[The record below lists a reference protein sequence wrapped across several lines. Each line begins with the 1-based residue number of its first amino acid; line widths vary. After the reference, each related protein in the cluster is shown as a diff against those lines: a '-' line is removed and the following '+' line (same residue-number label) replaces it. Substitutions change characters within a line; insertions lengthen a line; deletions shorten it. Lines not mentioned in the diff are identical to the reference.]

1 MKPARAFVP
10 LVLAALAFTAAA
22 RADTP
27 FPGMQITGDVFVMA
41 HTVDVDRAM
50 TNYFRPGSTVYF
62 RSYAVDGKTRKLLTG
77 KQVKYY
83 YAKIPGAANVKFVY
97 SPKSPY
103 ATGRY
108 TWIGRWTVPSDFPL
122 GSIHLGILVKTKTKR
137 NGIFHQTPVP
147 SSQLTITQN
156 PPPPFGRGP
165 GPQGSAPKGNVNVA
179 IYADTVNGTAPA
191 GAVRRPLGCTQTNVY
206 KRGERVV
213 PRAWGFDLA
222 TDDVLTIENVMDAR
236 FSIAG
241 QPDVRLDWGPH
252 GPATARV
259 WFWTNYWVIPADYPL
274 GDTTIV
280 VKFKLVDGKVGALS
294 LPITIVP

>member
-1 MKPARAFVP
+1 MKLTRAFVP
-10 LVLAALAFTAAA
+10 LVLAALAFTVAA

-41 HTVDVDRAM
+41 HTVDANKAL

-62 RSYAVDGKTRKLLTG
+62 RSYAVDGKTRRLLTG

-83 YAKIPGAANVKFVY
+83 YAKIPGAANVKMVY
-97 SPKSPY
+97 SPRSPY

-108 TWIGRWTVPSDFPL
+108 RWIGRWAVPADYR
-122 GSIHLGILVKTKTKR
+122 LGIVSFGMLVKTKSKR

-156 PPPPFGRGP
+156 PPAPWGP
-165 GPQGSAPKGNVNVA
+165 GPGSRGTVPRGNVNVA
-179 IYADTVNGTAPA
+179 LYADTVNGTAPP
-191 GAVRRPLGCTQTNVY
+191 GAVRRPIGCTQTNVY

-213 PRAWGFDLA
+213 PRTWGFDLA
-222 TDDVLTIENVMDAR
+222 TGDVLTIENVMDAR

-252 GPATARV
+252 GPAANRV
-259 WFWTNYWVIPADYPL
+259 WFWTNFWIIPANYPL
-274 GDTTIV
+274 GDAVIV
-280 VKFKLVDGKVGALS
+280 VKFKLVDGKAGALS